1 MHRFIL
7 DKKSIRNKKIVFNSD
22 QSRKIRK
29 VLRLK
34 IGEEVE
40 VFDGR
45 GWVYRVRLIK
55 VRQEESIGEIITQDL
70 LSDNKHNITIYQAFP
85 KHVKIKFILQ
95 KCTELGV
102 DKIIFFKS
110 EYSQIKTDHISNDRT
125 KRWQKIVSY
134 STEQSRRIFAPEIEI
149 NKDFD
154 LDYILNSLTNTQA
167 SVLLLDKNGQRLN
180 QIIENLNLSNL
191 HVFVGPEGGFSKR
204 ELLIFDKY
212 NIDKVSISNNN
223 LRTETAGMAF
233 LSQLNLFI

>member
-7 DKKSIRNKKIVFNSD
+7 DKKSIRNKKIVFNPD
-22 QSRKIRK
+22 QSRKIKK

-34 IGEEVE
+34 IGDEVE
-40 VFDGR
+40 VFDGK
-45 GWVYRVRLIK
+45 GWVYQVRLIK
-55 VRQEESIGEIITQDL
+55 IKQEESIAEIISQDL
-70 LSDNKHNITIYQAFP
+70 LTDSKHNITIYQAFP
-85 KHVKIKFILQ
+85 KHVKVKFILQ

-125 KRWQKIVSY
+125 KRWKKIVSA
-134 STEQSRRIFAPEIEI
+134 STEQSKRIFVPEIEI
-149 NKDFD
+149 DKNFD
-154 LDYILNSLTNTQA
+154 LDNTLNFLTNIQA
-167 SVLLLDKNGQRLN
+167 SVLLLDKNGQKLN

-191 HVFVGPEGGFSKR
+191 HVFIGPEGGFSKR
-204 ELLIFDKY
+204 ELFIFDKY
-212 NIDKVSISNNN
+212 NINKVCISNNI